1 MKRNHIRVFL
11 QAPFMIMIC
20 LLLLSGFVLRG
31 QNAPVT
37 TLATVGDVMSG
48 QVDVPITVTGF
59 NNIGAISLS
68 FDYQYAGLH
77 FVQGLPNTMLDG
89 FAIGDHDLGNGKH
102 RVTMGW
108 FGSGTSLANGEVIM
122 MITFTFQGGITE
134 LEFYDNGPSCEYADG
149 NYNVLND
156 LPQSNYYIN
165 GLVCGNIPNP
175 GLITGD
181 PSVCCGQRGVG
192 YGVAP
197 APNATS
203 YQWTLPA
210 GATIISGA
218 NTNTISVDYS
228 LTAVSGNITVHGVNG
243 CGNGSSS
250 QLAVMVN
257 PLPVANAGTDV
268 TIPYGTST
276 TLHAASGGTGA
287 YSYHWSPESLL
298 VNPNLQNPQT
308 VNLTVTSVFT
318 LTVTNLTTLCNDS
331 DKVVVSI
338 SGGPL
343 NANPVS
349 IPTAICR
356 GTSAQLFANAAG
368 GSGNYTYTWSCTPPG
383 SPPWT
388 SSQPSPLVSPDSS
401 KVYHLSLSDGFNTI
415 VRSTSLTVY
424 QLPSATISGGDT
436 LCGEGNFTILTVD
449 LTGTPPWSF
458 YYSNG
463 INTWLISAQYTT
475 PYLINATDAGN
486 YTILAMTDDRCTGTT
501 AGSAIVGVFPT
512 PPVPV
517 ISVNGTE
524 LFSSGCCGNQWYKN
538 GIMIPGATQ
547 QVYEPQV
554 TAHYYDIV
562 TVNGCKSDTSN
573 EIYYFMTGVG
583 KLNKAGYT
591 VQPIP
596 ARDYLHVKSSESSR
610 YISRIDI
617 YSISGT
623 IEGSLCY
630 CPPVSPDELLVD
642 IQHLSPG
649 MYFLSVISNSGK
661 TVLKFIVQ

>member
-1 MKRNHIRVFL
+1 MKRNQFRVFL
-11 QAPFMIMIC
+11 RTLFMIIVC
-20 LLLLSGFVLRG
+20 LFLLSGFSVTG

-37 TLATVGDVMSG
+37 TLATVGNVVPG
-48 QVDVPITVTGF
+48 QVEVPIMVTGF

-77 FVQGLPNTMLDG
+77 FVQGVPNAMLDG

-102 RVTMGW
+102 RITMGW
-108 FGSGTSLANGEVIM
+108 FGSGTSLGNGEVIM
-122 MITFTFQGGITE
+122 MVTFTFLGGITA
-134 LEFYDNGPSCEYADG
+134 LEFYDNGPSCEYADA

-156 LPQSNYYIN
+156 LPQSTYYID

-181 PSVCCGQRGVG
+181 PAVCRGQTGVG

-197 APNATS
+197 VPNATS
-203 YQWTLPA
+203 YQWVLPA
-210 GATIISGA
+210 GAAIVSGI
-218 NTNTISVDYS
+218 NTNAISVDFS
-228 LTAVSGNITVHGVNG
+228 PTAVSGNITVHGVNG
-243 CGNGSSS
+243 CGNGSPS
-250 QLAVMVN
+250 QLAVTVS

-276 TLHAASGGTGA
+276 TLHAASGGTGSF
-287 YSYHWSPESLL
+287 SYHWSPESLL

-318 LTVTNLTTLCNDS
+318 LAVTNLATLCNDS
-331 DKVVVSI
+331 DEVVVTI

-349 IPTAICR
+349 IPGAICR
-356 GTSAQLFANAAG
+356 GTSAQLFANAGG

-383 SPPWT
+383 SPPWS
-388 SSQPSPLVSPDSS
+388 SSQPSPMVSPDSS
-401 KVYHLSLSDGFNTI
+401 KVYQLSLFDGFNTI

-436 LCGEGNFTILTVD
+436 LCGTGNSTVLTVG
-449 LTGTPPWSF
+449 LTGTPPWTF

-463 INTWLISAQYTT
+463 ISTWLVSAQYTT
-475 PYLINATDAGN
+475 PYSIVATEAGN

-501 AGSAIVGVFPT
+501 AGSAIVGVFPI

-538 GIMIPGATQ
+538 GIMIPGATS
-547 QVYEPQV
+547 QVYEPLV
-554 TAHYYDIV
+554 TAHYFDIV

-583 KLNKAGYT
+583 KYAKSGLK
-591 VQPIP
+591 VEPIP
-596 ARDYLHVKSSESSR
+596 ARDYLHVKLSGIVQQVSQ
-610 YISRIDI
+610 IDI
-617 YSISGT
+617 YSITGRLEERLS
-623 IEGSLCY
+623 Y
-630 CPPVSPDELLVD
+630 HPQVSPDELLVN

-649 MYFLSVISNSGK
+649 MYLLSVISDTGK